1 MQEAH
6 NEGEHMHVLSA
17 VRNILLVAAIALASA
32 AATAQEVTLRAISAF
47 PEGQA
52 YTKRFLEWI
61 AKVNAQGKGVLQM
74 QFVGGPKSIPSFE
87 QGNAIKTG
95 VVDIGLVPGPYYT
108 NLIPEADILKLSQL
122 TVSEMRKN
130 GTFDYINQIWTAK
143 GNVFYLASMVDY
155 TPFHIYLNKKI
166 DKPDL
171 TGVKLRVTP
180 LYRAFFQALGA
191 TVVNTP
197 PGEVYTALERGVVD
211 GYWWPIHMIFDFGWE
226 KKTKYRIDPGFY
238 IANLEVLV
246 NWDRLKKLTPAQRD
260 YLNRQARDLEA
271 DNESWKAYN
280 ANELKRQREAGIEV
294 ITFTGADA
302 KRYLAKAYE
311 AGWAE
316 EMQRSPEHAAKLR
329 KLISK

>member
-1 MQEAH
+1 MVYL
-6 NEGEHMHVLSA
+6 GKMYEH
-17 VRNILLVAAIALASA
+17 
-32 AATAQEVTLRAISAF
+32 
-47 PEGQA
+47 
-52 YTKRFLEWI
+52 
-61 AKVNAQGKGVLQM
+61 
-74 QFVGGPKSIPSFE
+74 
-87 QGNAIKTG
+87 
-95 VVDIGLVPGPYYT
+95 
-108 NLIPEADILKLSQL
+108 
-122 TVSEMRKN
+122 
-130 GTFDYINQIWTAK
+130 
-143 GNVFYLASMVDY
+143 
-155 TPFHIYLNKKI
+155 TPFHIFLNKKI

-211 GYWWPIHMIFDFGWE
+211 GYGWPIHMIFDFGWE

-280 ANELKRQREAGIEV
+280 ANEVKRQREAGIEV

-302 KRYLAKAYE
+302 KRYLDKAYE